1 MMEHSPDRKDLQVLV
16 NGKLNMS
23 QQCALT
29 AEKSNHVLGCIQ
41 RSVAS
46 REREVMLPLCS
57 ALVSAHL
64 EYCIQMGSPQYR
76 KDMDLLEHVQRR
88 ITKII
93 QGMEHL
99 PCEDRLRAGAV
110 QPGEEKA
117 ER

>member
-1 MMEHSPDRKDLQVLV
+1 
-16 NGKLNMS
+16 
-23 QQCALT
+23 
-29 AEKSNHVLGCIQ
+29 
-41 RSVAS
+41 
-46 REREVMLPLCS
+46 MLPLCS

-117 ER
+117 VGRSDGGLSVSKGELQERRGTVFSGICGDRTRGNGFKLKG

>member
-1 MMEHSPDRKDLQVLV
+1 
-16 NGKLNMS
+16 
-23 QQCALT
+23 
-29 AEKSNHVLGCIQ
+29 
-41 RSVAS
+41 
-46 REREVMLPLCS
+46 MLPLCS

-110 QPGEEKA
+110 QPGEEKTLEKPDRDLSMSKGKRKGTDSLA
-117 ER
+117 EFFVVRPGKMVSKQKGEDLDWIKEKSAL